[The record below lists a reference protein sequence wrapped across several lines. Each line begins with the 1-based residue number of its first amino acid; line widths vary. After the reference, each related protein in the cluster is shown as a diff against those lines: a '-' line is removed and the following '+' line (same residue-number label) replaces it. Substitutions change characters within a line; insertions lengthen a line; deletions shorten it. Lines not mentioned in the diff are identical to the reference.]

1 LRNPRLDVVALI
13 GTAVVVLSS
22 ASNASAEKANA
33 APVSSTVALV
43 KGIVEGKRAIVTT
56 SIDAPDGGERDAG
69 ADLSPEVNE
78 LTRTARN
85 VRALVG
91 GQLDIGIDP
100 ASLFEVAPDDDAAI
114 RVEAVRLHAIVAATD
129 EAARARRSAPHPRK
143 KAVAVEEP
151 VDGGELA
158 SPALLAA
165 RVDLDRARLAF
176 YDLSESRR
184 KAILAGHVARQQAAA
199 STTPSLTAAEQRAQ
213 EADAERKRALEAA
226 TNARTEA
233 ERLVL
238 QEHAKVLKVSQEQA
252 EFETNLADERAALRT
267 RSEKTLGF
275 ERKVRS
281 LVDGDRSGSGPADD
295 LYADLR
301 AWLRESR
308 DDLDQALSEPWTDLH
323 AVPIP
328 GVDALSNL
336 PAEVDRTAYDKGR
349 REAEETASR
358 LSQASGD
365 FGEERLKQLGEDVGL
380 LNRDRLEL
388 LPFLSSGKRARVTG
402 VGFEGIDQATA
413 EFRQVSLI
421 IRYHLHL
428 ARRWVT
434 LLAQGRSARGAP
446 MVAGL
451 LAVKFILAAVIFA
464 WWRRRAEPL
473 LVAWRDRVME
483 RDRRA
488 RVIQPSRVI
497 AILGLSIRIRKP
509 LEWMVFGWVLLALLP
524 EGSGDLVEVH
534 LARSVFTWTFGGA
547 LAVATID
554 ALAGSA
560 GSVTSDDDRLISG
573 LRLRSLR
580 LVGRTIVVFGLI
592 LSMSA
597 QLVGRGTVHSWV
609 SSTCWFAAIPVG
621 LVVVRWWRDEIFQ
634 RIQRT
639 RKKGSF
645 DLWIERN
652 QTGWG
657 SFFAA
662 TGGGA
667 YLFGSG
673 TARAVRNWVSR
684 FDVTRR
690 ALAYLFRRGL
700 DRLAEESDSVALA
713 VLPEEKFDAL
723 GPEILSVERVTTQ
736 STVDIALIGGRID
749 GGHAGVFAL
758 VGERGSGKTTTL
770 RQLQEARDDVVTID
784 CPLGD
789 LAALEAALSAGLG
802 LAKTINLD
810 EAATRLDAAEGHR
823 ALLVDNAHRLI
834 RPVMGGLAAF
844 DRLVAAARTRST
856 RCTWVFAMDEV
867 VWRFFE
873 RARGS
878 RPLFDEVV
886 VLEPWREEEIAKLVE
901 QRSRHAAVAPSY
913 RLVAQRLP
921 VEADEFDVEEAMR
934 RTAQSYHRLLWDY
947 STGNPGVALHLW
959 RKSLGVNQDGEVCVK
974 PFQAPDTADLEQLPD
989 PAVFV
994 LRAVIQLEAPTMV
1007 DIAEATMLPSG
1018 PVADTLRYGTSRG
1031 YFEKADG
1038 RYRVTWTWFRALTRF
1053 LHRRHLLASRAD

>member
-1 LRNPRLDVVALI
+1 MLF
-13 GTAVVVLSS
+13 S
-22 ASNASAEKANA
+22 ASGASADKSNA
-33 APVSSTVALV
+33 GPVSSAVALV
-43 KGIVEGKRAIVTT
+43 KGVVDGRRVIVTR
-56 SIDAPDGGERDAG
+56 SVDEPDGGSPDAG
-69 ADLSPEVNE
+69 ALSPEANDLV
-78 LTRTARN
+78 RSARN
-85 VRALVG
+85 VRALVQG
-91 GQLDIGIDP
+91 RLDVGVDP
-100 ASLFEVAPDDDAAI
+100 ASLFDVAPDDDAAI
-114 RVEAVRLHAIVAATD
+114 RVEAVRLHAVVAAAD
-129 EAARARRSAPHPRK
+129 DVARRKRLAVHPRK
-143 KAVAVEEP
+143 KSVPVEEP
-151 VDGGELA
+151 ADGGELPA
-158 SPALLAA
+158 SPVLLAA
-165 RVDLDRARLAF
+165 RVELDRARLAF
-176 YDLSESRR
+176 YDLPESRR
-184 KAILAGHVARQQAAA
+184 TAILAEHAARQRVAA
-199 STTPSLTAAEQRAQ
+199 SATPSLTAAEKRAQ

-226 TNARTEA
+226 TTARTEA

-252 EFETNLADERAALRT
+252 EFETKLADEQATLRT

-281 LVDGDRSGSGPADD
+281 LVDGDESSSVPADD
-295 LYADLR
+295 LYAALR
-301 AWLRESR
+301 AWLRKSR
-308 DDLDQALSEPWTDLH
+308 DDLDQALSESWTDLH
-323 AVPIP
+323 AVPVP
-328 GVDALSNL
+328 GADALSNL
-336 PAEVDRTAYDKGR
+336 PAEVDRTAYDKAR
-349 REAEETASR
+349 HDAEETAAR
-358 LSQASGD
+358 LSKTSGD
-365 FGEERLKQLGEDVGL
+365 FGEERLKQLGEEVGL

-388 LPFLSSGKRARVTG
+388 LPFLSSAKRARVTG

-428 ARRWVT
+428 ARRWMT
-434 LLAQGRSARGAP
+434 LLVQGRSARGAP
-446 MVAGL
+446 MMAGL
-451 LAVKFILAAVIFA
+451 LAVKFVFAAMMFA

-473 LVAWRDRVME
+473 LVASRDRAMD

-488 RVIQPSRVI
+488 RAVEPSRSI
-497 AILGLSIRIRKP
+497 ALLGFAIRIRRP
-509 LEWMVFGWVLLALLP
+509 LEWLAFGWVLLALMP
-524 EGSGDLVEVH
+524 DGAAELVEVH
-534 LARSVFTWTFGGA
+534 LARSAFTWTFGGA

-554 ALAGSA
+554 ALAASA
-560 GSVTSDDDRLISG
+560 VSTTSGADGHISG

-621 LVVVRWWRDEIFQ
+621 LVVIRWWRDEIFQ
-634 RIQRT
+634 RIQRA
-639 RKKGSF
+639 RKKGPF

-652 QTGWG
+652 RTGWA

-662 TGGGA
+662 TAGGA

-673 TARAVRNWVSR
+673 TARAVRTWVSR

-700 DRLAEESDSVALA
+700 DRLAEESDAVVLA
-713 VLPEEKFDAL
+713 RLPEAKFDAL
-723 GPEILSVERVTTQ
+723 GPEILSVELVTTR
-736 STVDIALIGGRID
+736 STAEIGSIAARID

-770 RQLQEARDDVVTID
+770 RQLQDAGGNVVTID

-789 LAALEAALSAGLG
+789 LTALETALTTGLG
-802 LAKTINLD
+802 LAKTITLD
-810 EAATRLDAAEGHR
+810 EAATRLDAEGGPS

-844 DRLVAAARTRST
+844 DRLVAAARTRSS

-886 VLEPWREEEIAKLVE
+886 VLEAWREEEIAELIE
-901 QRSRHAAVAPSY
+901 RRSRHAMISPSY

-921 VEADEFDVEEAMR
+921 VEADEFDVEEALR

-947 STGNPGVALHLW
+947 SAGNPGVALHLW
-959 RKSLGVNQDGEVCVK
+959 RKSLGVDQGGETCVK
-974 PFQAPDTADLEQLPD
+974 PFQAPDTTDLEQLPD

-994 LRAVIQLEAPTMV
+994 LRAVIQLEAPTIV
-1007 DIAEATMLPSG
+1007 DIAEATMLPPG

-1031 YFEKADG
+1031 YLEKTNS

-1053 LHRRHLLASRAD
+1053 LHRRHLLARKAD